1 MVSRDQR
8 DPLVLQKVNK
18 ILAQEKTKDSN
29 LIPIFGSLVIMVH
42 ICRIKLLLINYLLP
56 ESLVFTD
63 AKILFLVSLLLEN
76 L

>member
-29 LIPIFGSLVIMVH
+29 LIPIFGIMVH

-63 AKILFLVSLLLEN
+63 A
-76 L
+76 